1 MAKAAPRLNAYGD
14 IIAPLTDAAE
24 ERLEA
29 KPTNQQ
35 AIMALHALLR
45 ELWAAKLRR
54 GWYGVVSLEISI
66 NDGIIEQDVCITDKR
81 SRRLR
86 E

>member
-1 MAKAAPRLNAYGD
+1 MPERATRLNAYGETL
-14 IIAPLTDAAE
+14 APLTDAAE

-29 KPTNQQ
+29 KATNQQ

-45 ELWAAKLRR
+45 ELWATKLRR

-66 NDGIIEQDVCITDKR
+66 NDGIIEQDVSITDKR